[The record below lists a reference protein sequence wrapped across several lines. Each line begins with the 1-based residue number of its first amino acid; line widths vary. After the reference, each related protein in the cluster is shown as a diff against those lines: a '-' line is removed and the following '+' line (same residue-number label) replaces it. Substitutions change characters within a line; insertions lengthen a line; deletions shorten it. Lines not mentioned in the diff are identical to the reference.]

1 MTRQWIQ
8 AGWGLLLLVV
18 VAGCRSGG
26 SKDEPRDD
34 AGPTV
39 EDAGSVEDAGPGT
52 DDGGSDAGVDPLACE
67 KQQGVC
73 AGARRAWV
81 DGAYEQECTG
91 RSYGTAYEAAE
102 TRCDGLD
109 NDCDGVTDP
118 EVRSRVTR
126 LDAPS
131 FASNAS
137 SFKTAHG
144 VFMTVASLDEVRI
157 LRLDSELVLQ
167 ATTRVPMPW
176 MRTGGTPEAL
186 YRTQLVRT
194 VNGLAL
200 YYSTLARSMGAP
212 LRAYLVPLDD
222 LGAPIPLAEGGLVE
236 YPLLDRPL
244 DQESTRVATSPTGD
258 RLAILWRSGS
268 GQSPPI
274 DVMGTVTDVQGQV
287 LTAPKV
293 LFTHTENSRLEL
305 GSVIWLRNGE
315 VLAVMVDVRNG
326 YLGEVVRLRRFDAN
340 LDPIGEER
348 SFETTAYYAAMPLLV
363 DLGAARGGPLESPV
377 LVMRM
382 AGAPDWIRRIQVVQN
397 LFSGGVPEDWAVTP
411 PPHVAWFGALADEGV
426 LRLGWLS
433 SYKDFSA
440 PSPGGNINLGWSGR
454 LSTLDEGHA
463 QVERF
468 AGAEPLSLH
477 GYSQWVLLEKLEP
490 RRMGTLYMT
499 ATTDGT
505 FLDAV
510 RYCTP

>member
-1 MTRQWIQ
+1 MTRQWIP
-8 AGWGLLLLVV
+8 AGWGLLLLVMV
-18 VAGCRSGG
+18 TAGCRSGG
-26 SKDEPRDD
+26 SKDEPLDD
-34 AGPTV
+34 AGPAV
-39 EDAGSVEDAGPGT
+39 ADAGPGEA
-52 DDGGSDAGVDPLACE
+52 DGGSDAGVDPLACE

-176 MRTGGTPEAL
+176 RRTGGTPEAL

-194 VNGLAL
+194 ANGLAL
-200 YYSTLARSMGAP
+200 YYSTVARNQGAP

-236 YPLLDRPL
+236 YPLLDRSL
-244 DQESTRVATSPTGD
+244 DNESTRVATSPTGD
-258 RLAILWRSGS
+258 RLVILWRSGS
-268 GQSPPI
+268 PQSLPLE
-274 DVMGTVTDVQGQV
+274 VMGTVTDVQGQV

-293 LFTHTENSRLEL
+293 LFKGERNISPRLA
-305 GSVIWLRNGE
+305 SVIWLRNGE
-315 VLAVMVDVRNG
+315 VLAAMIDVRHGN
-326 YLGEVVRLRRFDAN
+326 LDEVVRLRRFDAN

-348 SFETTAYYAAMPLLV
+348 SFETPAQFPAMPLLV
-363 DLGAARGGPLESPV
+363 DLGSTRGGPLESPV

-382 AGAPDWIRRIQVVQN
+382 AGAPDWTRRIQVVQN
-397 LFSGGVPEDWAVTP
+397 LFQGGVPEDWAVTP

-433 SYKDFSA
+433 YYKDFSA

-468 AGAEPLSLH
+468 AESEPLLLS
-477 GYSQWVLLEKLEP
+477 GYSQWVLMEKLEP
-490 RRMGTLYMT
+490 RRMGALYMT